1 MKLFHNKKV
10 VDEREQMEM
19 FRVEHYMY
27 WLAFWA
33 LLAGIFYQVI
43 FMDASFGQVAGE
55 WTVFMLMAVGLV
67 IGDLA
72 GGHFD
77 YNGRPG
83 WKYYLVSSLT
93 AAAAV
98 VGVRKLK
105 REKRE
110 KQDEKN
116 EGGGG
121 RFHPHTPQKNRS
133 PNKTGLRF
141 SISLRQLRQPV
152 QRHDH
157 RRVRGRC
164 LGGAVSCC

>member
-98 VGVRKLK
+98 VGITLVNGIRHGWYESVSDVVIPVGTLGALTFLFTYTAVAAAGAFVKYRRRKL
-105 REKRE
+105 EKEYEDDR
-110 KQDEKN
+110 
-116 EGGGG
+116 
-121 RFHPHTPQKNRS
+121 
-133 PNKTGLRF
+133 
-141 SISLRQLRQPV
+141 
-152 QRHDH
+152 
-157 RRVRGRC
+157 
-164 LGGAVSCC
+164 